1 MSARKPYG
9 GSARKLVM
17 AFDVGTTFSGVSY
30 CILDPGAVPE
40 IRGVTRFPGQA
51 KVGGDSK
58 IPTILYYDQ
67 QGNVCA
73 VGDEANE
80 EGIEQIAEEKE
91 WTRAEWFK
99 LHMRPKTKSA
109 AHVTDKI
116 VPLPKGKTVID
127 VFADFLRYMYQCAQ
141 KYIEETHANGVSL
154 WENLRPTSEFVL
166 THPNGWEGAQ
176 QGMVRRAAVTAGLIP
191 DNDAGQAR
199 LSFVTEGEASLHFCI
214 QNGLTNEAI
223 KTGKGIIIVDA
234 GGGTIDISTYKQKP
248 NAGQAFE
255 EIAAPQCFFK
265 GSIFVTS
272 NAKDFLDKLLQESAY
287 LDDAPDIARR
297 FDKTTKL
304 RFRDPEEPQYIK
316 FGSLK
321 DKDPLVGI
329 RSGQIRLNGSDI
341 ASFFEPSIQC
351 IIESIKDQRN
361 ASNTEI
367 ASVFLV
373 GGFAASDW
381 LFTKLKQDL
390 ALQGL
395 VVSRPDS
402 HVNKAVADGAV
413 SFRIDHYVT
422 ARVSKFAFGV
432 NCCTEYDAKNPEHIS
447 RSYYKF
453 IGLDGIAKI
462 DGLFSNILPKGSTVN
477 ETQEFRRP
485 FLRKR
490 RCRSGLGSFVVDIS
504 CYRGNQILEAE
515 SFTDK
520 DPRMFSTLCSVEADI
535 SHIETPAKVATHDFT
550 VYYIIEFDIVF
561 SFGLTELKAFIAWEE
576 NGVEKR
582 SPARVVYDPDAII
595 ADE

>member
-1 MSARKPYG
+1 MSSRKPYSG
-9 GSARKLVM
+9 PARKLVM

-30 CILDPGAVPE
+30 CILDPGAIPE

-58 IPTILYYDQ
+58 IPTILYYDR

-91 WTRAEWFK
+91 WTGRMVSAATAFMAPMKRLIWNPRFK
-99 LHMRPKTKSA
+99 LHLRPKTKSA

-116 VPLPKGKTVID
+116 VPLPKGKTAID
-127 VFADFLRYMYQCAQ
+127 VFADFLRYLYQCAQ
-141 KYIEETHANGVSL
+141 KYIEETDPNGISL

-176 QGMVRRAAVTAGLIP
+176 QGMMRRAAVTAGLIP
-191 DNDAGQAR
+191 DNTAGQAR

-223 KTGKGIIIVDA
+223 KSGKGIIIVDA
-234 GGGTIDISTYKQKP
+234 GGGTIDISTYKQKS
-248 NAGQAFE
+248 NTSQAFE

-272 NAKDFLDKLLQESAY
+272 NAKDFLEKLLQGSAY

-321 DKDPLVGI
+321 DKDPRVGI
-329 RSGQIRLNGSDI
+329 RSGQIRLNGSDV

-351 IIESIKDQRN
+351 IIESVKQQRN

-373 GGFAASDW
+373 GGFAASER
-381 LFTKLKQDL
+381 LFMKLKENL
-390 ALQGL
+390 TPQG
-395 VVSRPDS
+395 VVLSRPDG

-413 SFRIDHYVT
+413 SFHIDHYVT
-422 ARVSKFAFGV
+422 ARVSKFAYGTEV
-432 NCCTEYDAKNPEHIS
+432 NIHYDSNDPSHIS
-447 RSYYKF
+447 RRSKKF
-453 IGLDGIAKI
+453 VDIAGDERIGDV
-462 DGLFSNILPKGSTVN
+462 FSVILPK
-477 ETQEFRRP
+477 
-485 FLRKR
+485 
-490 RCRSGLGSFVVDIS
+490 
-504 CYRGNQILEAE
+504 A
-515 SFTDK
+515 
-520 DPRMFSTLCSVEADI
+520 STLFPI
-535 SHIETPAKVATHDFT
+535 QRT
-550 VYYIIEFDIVF
+550 
-561 SFGLTELKAFIAWEE
+561 
-576 NGVEKR
+576 
-582 SPARVVYDPDAII
+582 
-595 ADE
+595 